1 MQVRVANST
10 DIAGI
15 SALLQRCYPVLMGKA
30 YTPEV
35 LSVALPAM
43 IEANPKL
50 ISTDRFYIVEQQQSV
65 IGCGGWSF
73 DTPGTGEIIDGV
85 AHIRHFAVDPEH
97 GRKGIGQAIFQ
108 QCAKKASDAGAK
120 TFQAFSSL
128 NAEPFYQRMGLDRL
142 KLINVQ
148 MGQEI
153 EFPVVFMEG
162 ALRNDG

>member
-1 MQVRVANST
+1 MQVRVAKST
-10 DIAGI
+10 DIVGI
-15 SALLQRCYPVLMGKA
+15 SALLSRCYPVLMSKA
-30 YTPEV
+30 YAPEV

-43 IEANPKL
+43 IEANPQL
-50 ISTDRFYIVEQQQSV
+50 ISTGRFYIAEQERAI

-73 DTPGTGEIIDGV
+73 DTPGTGAVVDGV

-97 GRKGIGQAIFQ
+97 GRNGIGQAIFQ
-108 QCAKKASDAGAK
+108 LCKEAAIAAGAK
-120 TFQAFSSL
+120 KFQAFSSL
-128 NAEPFYQRMGLDRL
+128 NAESFYQRMGLNRL

-162 ALRNDG
+162 ALRSSG